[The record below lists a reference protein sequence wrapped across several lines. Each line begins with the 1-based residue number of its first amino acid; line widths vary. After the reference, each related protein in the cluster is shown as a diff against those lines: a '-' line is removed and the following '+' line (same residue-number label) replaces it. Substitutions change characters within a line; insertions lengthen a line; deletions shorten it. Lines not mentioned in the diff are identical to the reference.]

1 MNKRLIYITFFG
13 LSYLWSVGAMCQTTP
28 IGISKPFWT
37 GSGGGQVIN
46 VAISNRTLSTA
57 GEIFSGDLDNTASP
71 GCVAWSTWKF
81 DFKNSSPSQYGRYSQ
96 VITIS
101 PDKHCDELEY
111 GTVFQVLSPRTFS
124 SIFSWNISNP
134 ILRECARTYIGN
146 GKTVTSTYNNQVM
159 GSVLVAEGCTDERDT
174 NTSCSISLPN
184 VIEHGSVSSSNVSGH
199 IAQVDGTINC
209 TKPITVKM
217 YTSSA
222 GVTGE
227 GLLTGEGGSIK
238 SLYSIIHGAEQSP
251 SMTFSVNGLS
261 SFSIRSILDGVNQK
275 AGDYV
280 GNVVVTVLF
289 I

>member
-1 MNKRLIYITFFG
+1 
-13 LSYLWSVGAMCQTTP
+13 
-28 IGISKPFWT
+28 
-37 GSGGGQVIN
+37 
-46 VAISNRTLSTA
+46 
-57 GEIFSGDLDNTASP
+57 
-71 GCVAWSTWKF
+71 
-81 DFKNSSPSQYGRYSQ
+81 
-96 VITIS
+96 
-101 PDKHCDELEY
+101 
-111 GTVFQVLSPRTFS
+111 
-124 SIFSWNISNP
+124 
-134 ILRECARTYIGN
+134 
-146 GKTVTSTYNNQVM
+146 M